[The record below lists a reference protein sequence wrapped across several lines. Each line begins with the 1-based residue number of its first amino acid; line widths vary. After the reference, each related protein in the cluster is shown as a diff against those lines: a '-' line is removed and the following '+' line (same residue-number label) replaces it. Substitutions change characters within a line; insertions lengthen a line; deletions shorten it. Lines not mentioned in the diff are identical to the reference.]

1 MSTGALHETHAPSG
15 APLTLPSRADVSG
28 GLLLTLGLLAAFAP
42 FAMDMYLPAFPGMTA
57 DLGTSAVGVQ
67 LSLTAFL
74 AGAGVGQLVF
84 GPLSDRYGRRTPL
97 LIGAALCVVASL
109 TAAVAPTIAV
119 LVAARIAQGLSGAA
133 GMVIGRA
140 VISDLAR
147 GRAAARAFSLLMLV
161 GSVAPVVAPL
171 AGSVLVEH
179 VGWRGV
185 LMVVTGIALVMLA
198 ASVRVVPESHPP
210 AARVRP
216 LRAAPGGRAPLLS
229 VPFLAWTL
237 ALCLSFAAMMAYIAA
252 SPFLFQVTMGL
263 SAVGYALMFAGTAL
277 LLVLSGAVASRLA
290 TRVAPVAMITWGI
303 GAMLAGSVA
312 FAGLVAAHVPPLWL
326 AVPLL
331 VVIPSLGLVMGN
343 GTALALGSLARAAG
357 TGSAVIGAT
366 QFGLAALATPLVGLG
381 GEDTAGPLAAVLLA
395 ATTLALA
402 ACLVARR
409 SGSRPGSSVR

>member
-1 MSTGALHETHAPSG
+1 MSPDALHESRVPSD
-15 APLTLPSRADVSG
+15 APLTLPSHADVSG
-28 GLLLTLGLLAAFAP
+28 PLLLTLGLLAAFAP

-74 AGAGVGQLVF
+74 AGAGAGQLVF

-97 LIGAALCVVASL
+97 LVGAALCVVASL
-109 TAAVAPTIAV
+109 AAALAPSIAV
-119 LVAARIAQGLSGAA
+119 LVAARVAQGLSGAA

-185 LMVVTGIALVMLA
+185 LMVVTGIAVVMLVSA
-198 ASVRVVPESHPP
+198 ARVVPESHPP

-216 LRAAPGGRAPLLS
+216 PRAAQAGRTPLLS

-237 ALCLSFAAMMAYIAA
+237 ALCLSFSAMMAYIAA
-252 SPFLFQVTMGL
+252 SPFLFQVTLGL
-263 SAVGYALMFAGTAL
+263 SAVGYALMFGGTAL

-290 TRVAPVAMITWGI
+290 VRTAPVSTITAGI

-312 FAGLVAAHVPPLWL
+312 FAMLVAADTPPLWF

-331 VVIPSLGLVMGN
+331 VVVPSLGLVMGN
-343 GTALALGSLARAAG
+343 GTALALGSLPRAAG
-357 TGSAVIGAT
+357 TGSAVIGAV
-366 QFGLAALATPLVGLG
+366 QFGLAALTAPLVGLG
-381 GEDTAGPLAAVLLA
+381 GDDTAGPLAAVLVV
-395 ATTLALA
+395 TTALALG
-402 ACLVARR
+402 ACLIGRR
-409 SGSRPGSSVR
+409 RG